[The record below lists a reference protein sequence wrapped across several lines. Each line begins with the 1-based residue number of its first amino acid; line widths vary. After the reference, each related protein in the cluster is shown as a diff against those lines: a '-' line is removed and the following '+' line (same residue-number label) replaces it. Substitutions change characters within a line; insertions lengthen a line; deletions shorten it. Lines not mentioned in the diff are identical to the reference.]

1 MNRQG
6 VLSGFDLKLI
16 AAVLMLLDHILQ
28 YFPHAPLWF
37 GYLGRT
43 VAPVFFFLAVE
54 GFFHTRSRP
63 RYMAQLFGGALA
75 MYVGSR
81 ILTHLLP
88 TAMGIPNNILLSL
101 GLGVALM
108 STLEWTKDTGR
119 YWTGIPIALAIGA
132 VSLATEASLYGLAMI
147 LIFYFFRG
155 DAMAMAA
162 MYILAS
168 VVISWPAGA
177 LTEARILLFDYQWM
191 MIFATPFFF
200 LYNGKRGLGSELAK
214 WFFYIFYPAH
224 IWIIYIIYYFTSSA

>member
-1 MNRQG
+1 
-6 VLSGFDLKLI
+6 
-16 AAVLMLLDHILQ
+16 
-28 YFPHAPLWF
+28 
-37 GYLGRT
+37 
-43 VAPVFFFLAVE
+43 
-54 GFFHTRSRP
+54 
-63 RYMAQLFGGALA
+63 MAQLFGGALA

-81 ILTHLLP
+81 ILTHFLP

-200 LYNGKRGLGSELAK
+200 LYNGKRGSGSKLAK

-224 IWIIYIIYYFTSSA
+224 IWIIYIIYYLTSSA